1 MKRPIQS
8 QQPLRSALQNAVP
21 RGLTRRAFFQATA
34 AATGGCALAAAAES
48 RELASSRSTAA
59 EPGTVLDRLWIFTCA
74 ANSDF
79 IHLRRR
85 SVMTPAEGAF
95 FLGVPNIIV
104 VQSSTQEAPHGRLEP
119 PFAQY
124 LVALRPL
131 KRVVW
136 SVVGSGGFHSPE
148 ETKEVLELARTTP
161 NFVGLMLDDFFTG
174 AKEGKRAQLTVED
187 LGVIRRKLRES
198 GRNQE
203 IFVTLYT
210 DKLDLPISDYL
221 ELVDVITLWTSDPNH
236 LERLEASLKQVEAIA
251 PHAKRM
257 LGCYLVD
264 YGRKEGTPVPW
275 MQRQCETGLR
285 WLKQRRIEGII
296 FLGNTTM
303 DLGFAS
309 VEWTREWIQKVGSTR
324 L

>member
-1 MKRPIQS
+1 
-8 QQPLRSALQNAVP
+8 
-21 RGLTRRAFFQATA
+21 
-34 AATGGCALAAAAES
+34 
-48 RELASSRSTAA
+48 
-59 EPGTVLDRLWIFTCA
+59 VLDRLWIFTCA

-104 VQSSTQEAPHGRLEP
+104 VQSSSQEAPYGRLDP

-124 LVALRPL
+124 LLALRPL

-148 ETKEVLELARTTP
+148 ETKEVLGLARTTP
-161 NFVGLMLDDFFTG
+161 NLVGLMLDDFFTG
-174 AKEGKRAQLTVED
+174 SKAGKRAQLTVEE
-187 LGVIRRKLRES
+187 LGGIRRQLRDA
-198 GRNQE
+198 GHNLK

-210 DKLDLPISDYL
+210 GQLDLPISDYL
-221 ELVDVITLWTSDPNH
+221 DLVDVITLWTSDPSH
-236 LERLEASLKQVEAIA
+236 LERLEASLKQTEAIA
-251 PHAKRM
+251 PRAKRM

-264 YGRKEGTPVPW
+264 YGRKEGMPVAW
-275 MQRQCETGLR
+275 MQQQCETGLS
-285 WLKQRRIEGII
+285 WLKERRIEGII

-309 VEWTREWIQKVGSTR
+309 VEWTREWVQKVGNTR

>member
-1 MKRPIQS
+1 MELHHVVMS
-8 QQPLRSALQNAVP
+8 FPLP
-21 RGLTRRAFFQATA
+21 TRRTFLGTMA
-34 AATGGCALAAAAES
+34 ASAGGAIIGRSDTPQVSPLPPGAADG
-48 RELASSRSTAA
+48 
-59 EPGTVLDRLWIFTCA
+59 PTVLDRLWIFTCA

-79 IHLRRR
+79 VHLRRR
-85 SVMTPAEGAF
+85 SLMTPAEGAF
-95 FLGVPNIIV
+95 YLGVPNIIV
-104 VQSSTQEAPHGRLEP
+104 VQSSSEEAPYGRLEP

-124 LVALRPL
+124 LVPMRSLR
-131 KRVVW
+131 RVVW

-161 NFVGLMLDDFFTG
+161 NFAGLMLDDFFTG
-174 AKEGKRAQLTVED
+174 AREGKRAQLTVDE
-187 LGVIRRKLRES
+187 LKEIRRELRALP
-198 GRNQE
+198 RNLE

-210 DKLDLPISDYL
+210 HELDLPIGDYL
-221 ELVDVITLWTSDPNH
+221 DLVDVVTLWTSDPFE
-236 LERLEASLKQVEAIA
+236 LDQLGTSLKRAEAIA
-251 PHAKRM
+251 PRAKRM

-264 YGRKEGTPVPW
+264 YGRKDEVPVKW

-285 WLKQRRIEGII
+285 WLKERRIEGII

-309 VEWTREWIQKVGSTR
+309 VEWTREWIQQVGNTR